1 MSASEADWKNFR
13 QLRELALERFCK
25 RTLDELQPILDNA
38 SRTYHDRYLEVFRVL
53 NARDDVLADAF
64 NNPRRSD
71 MMRQLLVIVGL
82 GLAEPGE
89 LDRFSEGTRS
99 TIDRFIQREGS

>member
-1 MSASEADWKNFR
+1 MSPSEADWKNFR

-53 NARDDVLADAF
+53 NARDDVLA
-64 NNPRRSD
+64 
-71 MMRQLLVIVGL
+71 
-82 GLAEPGE
+82 AEPGE
-89 LDRFSEGTRS
+89 LDRFSESTRS